1 MAFSDIF
8 EESRKKL
15 QNYFGLGRPGLG
27 TFGQQIKP
35 AVNPIVN
42 FVRQNPSPF
51 KFAQRRIQTPQVQK
65 TIKPAVNFFR
75 QNPTPYSFVN
85 RNVVKPAIDYQRN
98 QIRIANNLANR
109 AITGINTYADRQRQD
124 PLYQTA
130 RKIHK
135 YNPASWGG
143 QTATMFAKEAARDLV
158 RLPLQIRAS
167 ITGKT
172 IKADTPLKRAIL
184 GKDIETLGQRRQY
197 NVGELKKYGLSDKWA
212 GRIGTLGTGLAI
224 AGVGLDASDIARL
237 GGKKLLTSLA
247 KEVDPKIIKKML
259 PNISDNVARKIA
271 KAKNVDEI
279 EGLLKAPKK
288 GTDALSNEARK
299 LTQADLDEL
308 QYGIPRPKSTKPV
321 KVAPDMPSGTR
332 TFKTTDVQGN
342 PVEQVIFKKTD
353 SKLTEPAKNKL
364 FNEMPEYNGWEKV
377 FKPYGE
383 QGAGF
388 YYTRKAT
395 PNKIPLK
402 DDAKISK
409 ISQQETRI
417 PIKNQKTT
425 QEKDVVNQV
434 ADDIRRILDRGKVKE
449 RSFGKRVKLSKNT
462 PKEVKELVGGNY
474 VVKSNKELQKDAAK
488 LIKTNIE
495 AADELAINPR
505 NATDI
510 EVGNQLIA
518 HYQSMGQY
526 QKAADIANSMNK
538 SLTEGGQFVQAAS
551 LYDKTTP
558 AGIQRFAQSEVEAFN
573 RTHPNKKISI
583 DDNTAD
589 KLFRKAQKIQ
599 KMSEGRERNIATAE
613 LFNDIADIIP
623 TSGWKKFITLWKAGL
638 LTSFRTHERNLLGN
652 TLNALGEMAKDPVA
666 AISDIVMA
674 TRTGERTKTATL
686 QGTLSGGRKGLST
699 MKDFVYKG
707 FDPEKT
713 IEKFD
718 IKRVNWGKSKAGK
731 VAKSYTDAVFRILG
745 AADKPFYK
753 SALARS
759 LYDQAGAKA
768 INAGKRGNKEF
779 IEKLVANPTE
789 DMMKVAIRDAETAVF
804 QQSTLAGNILTGI
817 KNKIKGG
824 GELAE
829 AAGEFFLPFTQ
840 VPSGVG
846 SQLLS
851 YSPAGLTQGA
861 INAARTMITKNK
873 GLQRQAA
880 EQIGRGIVGTGL
892 MALGYQLYNTGNMTG
907 GYPESNREREQWKLE
922 GKQENSIKIDG
933 KWRKLSTIGP
943 QASILV
949 TGAQI
954 AEAQKEGDAGVLKTA
969 GAAGSEFLDQPFI
982 QGMSVPLDVLRDP
995 ERNVQRFKNQAVS
1008 GLIPNFIKDIAKGTD
1023 EYKREAET
1031 VGQALQK
1038 SIPYARNKLTP
1049 MRDVYGE
1056 PLPEEGGVLRKTLD
1070 LFNSITPRGDNT
1082 TKEVGRLLEAGYDST
1097 PTKLYNSQTIAGEK
1111 LKLKNEE
1118 LDLIETKAGPKIKQ
1132 AFDEII
1138 QSPEY
1143 QKLDD
1148 EEKTK
1153 RLDKVVK
1160 DVRAVA
1166 KLEAASELG
1175 LVDKDKLAEK
1185 ADKLTKDQKA
1195 LLAGED
1201 PTFAKA
1207 KQDYEVDE
1215 QISYLSGSYGLLE
1228 LYKENGD
1235 YENWNKEAQNLLNL
1249 YNYKLENAETEKD
1262 KVYWKNKIINHLKN
1276 MQKYASYG
1284 GFTKGS
1290 GGGSGKKKIPTL
1302 SMPESVTSLQRIP
1315 IRQAKKP
1322 TFSTG
1327 KISVKAPQ
1335 VRKLPVKG
1343 ITKEYLSK
1351 LR

>member
-158 RLPLQIRAS
+158 RLPLQTRAS

-279 EGLLKAPKK
+279 EGLLKAPKV
-288 GTDALSNEARK
+288 DN
-299 LTQADLDEL
+299 
-308 QYGIPRPKSTKPV
+308 
-321 KVAPDMPSGTR
+321 
-332 TFKTTDVQGN
+332 
-342 PVEQVIFKKTD
+342 
-353 SKLTEPAKNKL
+353 
-364 FNEMPEYNGWEKV
+364 
-377 FKPYGE
+377 
-383 QGAGF
+383 
-388 YYTRKAT
+388 
-395 PNKIPLK
+395 
-402 DDAKISK
+402 AKISK
-409 ISQQETRI
+409 ISQQKIRI

>member
-98 QIRIANNLANR
+98 QIRIANDLANR

-143 QTATMFAKEAARDLV
+143 QIAKEAARDLV

-279 EGLLKAPKK
+279 EGLLKAPKV
-288 GTDALSNEARK
+288 DN
-299 LTQADLDEL
+299 
-308 QYGIPRPKSTKPV
+308 
-321 KVAPDMPSGTR
+321 
-332 TFKTTDVQGN
+332 
-342 PVEQVIFKKTD
+342 
-353 SKLTEPAKNKL
+353 
-364 FNEMPEYNGWEKV
+364 
-377 FKPYGE
+377 
-383 QGAGF
+383 
-388 YYTRKAT
+388 
-395 PNKIPLK
+395 
-402 DDAKISK
+402 AKISK
-409 ISQQETRI
+409 ISQQKIRI

-731 VAKSYTDAVFRILG
+731 VAKSYTDAVFRTLG

-846 SQLLS
+846 SQLLA

-892 MALGYQLYNTGNMTG
+892 MALGYQLYKTGNMTG

-922 GKQENSIKIDG
+922 GKQENSIKIGG
-933 KWRKLSTIGP
+933 KWRKLSAIGP

-949 TGAQI
+949 TGAQM

-1056 PLPEEGGVLRKTLD
+1056 PLPEEGGVLKNTLD
-1070 LFNSITPRGDNT
+1070 LFNSTTPRGDDT

>member
-143 QTATMFAKEAARDLV
+143 QIATMFAKEAARDLV

-279 EGLLKAPKK
+279 EGLLKAPKV
-288 GTDALSNEARK
+288 DN
-299 LTQADLDEL
+299 
-308 QYGIPRPKSTKPV
+308 
-321 KVAPDMPSGTR
+321 
-332 TFKTTDVQGN
+332 
-342 PVEQVIFKKTD
+342 
-353 SKLTEPAKNKL
+353 
-364 FNEMPEYNGWEKV
+364 
-377 FKPYGE
+377 
-383 QGAGF
+383 
-388 YYTRKAT
+388 
-395 PNKIPLK
+395 
-402 DDAKISK
+402 AKISK
-409 ISQQETRI
+409 ISQQKIRI